1 MTDKTK
7 KAFNNAIASARME
20 GLTFTDE
27 KIELIRQIVDGEIT
41 IEDVIRRFKDA
52 DKSRETNN

>member
-1 MTDKTK
+1 MTNKTK

-41 IEDVIRRFKDA
+41 VEEVIRRFKDA

>member
-1 MTDKTK
+1 MTNKTK

-41 IEDVIRRFKDA
+41 VEEVIRRLKDA

>member
-41 IEDVIRRFKDA
+41 VEEVIRRLKNA

>member
-1 MTDKTK
+1 MVTTTQ
-7 KAFNNAIASARME
+7 AMRNALASARME

-41 IEDVIRRFKDA
+41 VEEVIGRFKDV